1 LVGNFFFK
9 IIKMDA
15 KNFSER
21 QIQIIET
28 ATKRIDKHGIQE
40 LTIKNLANDLELSE
54 AALYRHFKS
63 KNEILL
69 GMLSYFIIEMKE
81 KINKIIANET
91 KKPCVILR
99 DLFNN
104 QLNTFT
110 QNPAIVSVVFSEGIF
125 QFNNELSN
133 KLSEMMDL
141 MQEKI
146 SEIVKRGQEE
156 ECFNKLLSPGVATTM
171 IMGSM
176 RMVVLKWKLSGNKSN
191 LVKDGQTM
199 LNGILKMIEKK

>member
-1 LVGNFFFK
+1 
-9 IIKMDA
+9 M
-15 KNFSER
+15 NFSDR
-21 QIQIIET
+21 QIQIIEA
-28 ATKRIDKHGIQE
+28 ATKRIDKNGIQE
-40 LTIKNLANDLELSE
+40 LTIKNLANDLALSE

-69 GMLSYFIIEMKE
+69 GMLSYFVIEMKE

-91 KKPCVILR
+91 KKPCDILR

-141 MQEKI
+141 MHEKI
-146 SEIVKRGQEE
+146 NALIKKGQDE
-156 ECFNKLLSPGVATTM
+156 ECFNKILSPAVATTM

-191 LVKDGQTM
+191 LVKDGQAM
-199 LNGILKMIEKK
+199 LNGILKMIEKR

>member
-1 LVGNFFFK
+1 
-9 IIKMDA
+9 MDA

>member
-1 LVGNFFFK
+1 
-9 IIKMDA
+9 M
-15 KNFSER
+15 NFSER

-69 GMLSYFIIEMKE
+69 GMLSYFVIEMKE
-81 KINKIIANET
+81 KINKIIANKT
-91 KKPCVILR
+91 KKPCDILR

-104 QLNTFT
+104 QLNTFA

>member
-91 KKPCVILR
+91 KKPCDILR

>member
-1 LVGNFFFK
+1 
-9 IIKMDA
+9 
-15 KNFSER
+15 
-21 QIQIIET
+21 
-28 ATKRIDKHGIQE
+28 
-40 LTIKNLANDLELSE
+40 
-54 AALYRHFKS
+54 RHFKS

-91 KKPCVILR
+91 KKPCDILR

>member
-1 LVGNFFFK
+1 
-9 IIKMDA
+9 MDA

-91 KKPCVILR
+91 KKPCDILR

>member
-1 LVGNFFFK
+1 
-9 IIKMDA
+9 
-15 KNFSER
+15 
-21 QIQIIET
+21 
-28 ATKRIDKHGIQE
+28 
-40 LTIKNLANDLELSE
+40 
-54 AALYRHFKS
+54 
-63 KNEILL
+63 
-69 GMLSYFIIEMKE
+69 
-81 KINKIIANET
+81 
-91 KKPCVILR
+91 
-99 DLFNN
+99 
-104 QLNTFT
+104 
-110 QNPAIVSVVFSEGIF
+110 
-125 QFNNELSN
+125 
-133 KLSEMMDL
+133 

>member
-1 LVGNFFFK
+1 
-9 IIKMDA
+9 MDA

-99 DLFNN
+99 DVFNN